1 MLQKEASNQSSEARE
16 EELRRG
22 PFLFGKWRLIGLHGR
37 AGANQVLISIDVID
51 PSNGW
56 PEFALWFHEGLK
68 KEKMKVLD
76 VLSLPL
82 RGKEAIAIDVRTA
95 QSTTGLT
102 SAKIHVFLNFNF
114 GILSLCL

>member
-1 MLQKEASNQSSEARE
+1 M
-16 EELRRG
+16 
-22 PFLFGKWRLIGLHGR
+22 
-37 AGANQVLISIDVID
+37 LISIDVIN

-68 KEKMKVLD
+68 KEKMNVLD

-82 RGKEAIAIDVRTA
+82 RGKEAIAIDVCTA

-102 SAKIHVFLNFNF
+102 SAKIHAFLNFNF
-114 GILSLCL
+114 GNLFLCL